1 MVSSIQHSACDATG
15 MALFFKLWG
24 DHCRVLSL
32 QSQEPSI
39 SLPMLPSENWD
50 RTVLHRL
57 WTKEA
62 TEYSAANTDPSIF
75 PLIGLDR
82 GSGGKDPFPLGR
94 ERLPLR
100 EQVMSTRVF
109 YMSSVSFKK
118 LVKNTTN
125 SGTAEF
131 SGSFPFPPFKHL
143 NELPC

>member
-1 MVSSIQHSACDATG
+1 MHHSACDATG

-32 QSQEPSI
+32 QSQGNSI
-39 SLPMLPSENWD
+39 SLPILPSENWD

-57 WTKEA
+57 WAKEA
-62 TEYSAANTDPSIF
+62 TEYSASDTDSAIF

-94 ERLPLR
+94 DRLPLR
-100 EQVMSTRVF
+100 EKVMSTRVF
-109 YMSSVSFKK
+109 YMSPTSFKK

-131 SGSFPFPPFKHL
+131 SG
-143 NELPC
+143 